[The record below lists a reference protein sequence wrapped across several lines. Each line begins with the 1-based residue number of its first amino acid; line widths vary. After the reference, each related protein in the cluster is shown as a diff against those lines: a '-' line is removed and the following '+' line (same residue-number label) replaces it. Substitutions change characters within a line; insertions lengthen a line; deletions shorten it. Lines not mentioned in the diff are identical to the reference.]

1 MRYMLVFEILM
12 LSSFSDIKKLLV
24 SLYIFFIS
32 NGLHTFVV
40 NCEVVY
46 GYFSAQL

>member
-1 MRYMLVFEILM
+1 MRYMLVYEILM

-32 NGLHTFVV
+32 HTFVV